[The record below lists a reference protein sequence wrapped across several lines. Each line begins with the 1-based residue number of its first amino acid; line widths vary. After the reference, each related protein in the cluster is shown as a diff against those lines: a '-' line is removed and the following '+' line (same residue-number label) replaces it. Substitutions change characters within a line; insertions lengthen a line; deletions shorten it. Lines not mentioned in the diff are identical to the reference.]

1 MLLFQVLHDKIQLPQ
16 AEPAGAA
23 TTQAQTKEGSPQS
36 ELY

>member
-16 AEPAGAA
+16 AEPAGAV
-23 TTQAQTKEGSPQS
+23 TTQAQTKEGSPQG